1 MIPVRRILGF
11 TLVELIIA
19 MSIGMIVIG
28 AVTSIFLKGNAMA
41 SARSLELLLQQDTND
56 ALQIMKQEILRAG
69 YNGQSN
75 ATSSLK
81 LSGASSV
88 VHFDLSQNC
97 IAFVYDADGKH
108 HYRSFYEKH
117 NELRVY
123 TNKSDAITSP
133 LRSISAA
140 ACSGGQR
147 FFNPNII
154 SSSISIIETP
164 ISSAAASSQMI
175 TIKLRTHLVRDNRY
189 SSAKSI
195 AIKTRNW
202 S

>member
-1 MIPVRRILGF
+1 MMFVRKVFGF

-81 LSGASSV
+81 LSGANSV
-88 VHFDLSQNC
+88 IYFDPSKNC

-108 HYRSFYEKH
+108 HYRSFYEKN
-117 NELRVY
+117 NELWIY
-123 TNKSDAITSP
+123 TNKFDAITSP
-133 LRSISAA
+133 LRTISAA
-140 ACSGGQR
+140 CKGGWR

-154 SSSISIIETP
+154 SSSIRIIETP
-164 ISSAAASSQMI
+164 ISSATASSQMI

-189 SSAKSI
+189 SAAKSI